1 MMTPETTPEVTP
13 RPRRVIIA
21 LDPEAQCSSALEAA
35 ARLAAQRGAELV
47 GLFVEDSALIDAAA
61 LPMTRNIRRSGAAEE
76 AVDAQRMRQGLRV
89 WAARAEAMLNA
100 AAARWHVQCSFR
112 VARGDVAER
121 LLAEAGDCELL
132 ALGTVGRRSAGARI
146 GGTARRIARSAKCSV
161 MVMRC
166 EGLRHRPVI
175 VLYEGAARALAMGAE
190 LADMHS
196 CPLEVLAVG
205 ADDAAAQAAEAEAA
219 DWLAEHDVAA
229 TVHGH
234 AGHDAQAIYA
244 LLSDRSP
251 NAIIVDRQGALGRLI
266 DVAEALER
274 PTASVFVVG

>member
-1 MMTPETTPEVTP
+1 MIAPDATA
-13 RPRRVIIA
+13 RSRRVIIA
-21 LDPEAQCSSALEAA
+21 LDPEAQCLSALEAA

-61 LPMTRNIRRSGAAEE
+61 LPMTRNIRHSGAAVE
-76 AVDAQRMRQGLRV
+76 AVDAQHMQQGLRV
-89 WAARAEAMLNA
+89 WAARAEAMLKT
-100 AAARWHVQCSFR
+100 AAARWRVPSSFR
-112 VARGDVAER
+112 VARGEVAER

-132 ALGTVGRRSAGARI
+132 ALGTVGRRSAGTRV
-146 GGTARRIARSAKCSV
+146 GGTARRIAQGAKCSV

-175 VLYEGAARALAMGAE
+175 VLYEGAPRALAMGAE
-190 LADMHS
+190 LADMHG

-205 ADDAAAQAAEAEAA
+205 ADTAAAAAAEATAA

-234 AGHDAQAIYA
+234 TSQEAQAIYA
-244 LLSDRSP
+244 ILSDRSP

-266 DVAEALER
+266 DIAEALER

>member
-1 MMTPETTPEVTP
+1 MPPEPTP

-21 LDPEAQCSSALEAA
+21 LDPEAQCLSALEAA

-61 LPMTRNIRRSGAAEE
+61 LPMTRNIRRSDSAEE
-76 AVDAQRMRQGLRV
+76 AVDARRMQQGLRV
-89 WAARAEAMLNA
+89 WAARAEAMLKTVA
-100 AAARWHVQCSFR
+100 GRWRVQSSFR

-132 ALGTVGRRSAGARI
+132 ALGTVGRRSAGTRL
-146 GGTARRIARSAKCSV
+146 GGTARRIAQGAKCSV

-175 VLYEGAARALAMGAE
+175 VLYEGAARSLAMGAE
-190 LADMHS
+190 LADMHG

-205 ADDAAAQAAEAEAA
+205 ADAATASAAAAQAAA
-219 DWLAEHDVAA
+219 WLGEHDVAA

-266 DVAEALER
+266 DIVEALER
-274 PTASVFVVG
+274 PTASVLVVG

>member
-1 MMTPETTPEVTP
+1 MTPPETTP

-21 LDPEAQCSSALEAA
+21 LDPEAQCLSALEAA

-76 AVDAQRMRQGLRV
+76 AVDARRMEQGLRV
-89 WAARAEAMLNA
+89 WAARAEAMLKT
-100 AAARWHVQCSFR
+100 AAARWRVQSSFR

-132 ALGTVGRRSAGARI
+132 ALGTVGRRSAGTRL
-146 GGTARRIARSAKCSV
+146 GGTARRIARGAKCSV

-190 LADMHS
+190 LADMHG

-205 ADDAAAQAAEAEAA
+205 ADAAAAEAAEATAA
-219 DWLAEHDVAA
+219 DWLAAHDVAA

-234 AGHDAQAIYA
+234 AGHQAQAIYA

-251 NAIIVDRQGALGRLI
+251 NAIVVDRQGALGRLI
-266 DVAEALER
+266 DVEQALER
-274 PTASVFVVG
+274 PTASVLVVG

>member
-13 RPRRVIIA
+13 GPRRVIIA
-21 LDPEAQCSSALEAA
+21 LDPEAQCMAALEAA

-61 LPMTRNIRRSGAAEE
+61 LPMTHNIRRSDSAEE
-76 AVDAQRMRQGLRV
+76 AVDARRMEQGLRV
-89 WAARAEAMLNA
+89 WAARAEAMLKA
-100 AAARWHVQCSFR
+100 TAARWRVQSSFR
-112 VARGDVAER
+112 VARGEVAER

-132 ALGTVGRRSAGARI
+132 ALGTVGRRSAGTRL
-146 GGTARRIARSAKCSV
+146 GGTARRIARGAKCSV

-166 EGLRHRPVI
+166 EGLRHRPVM
-175 VLYEGAARALAMGAE
+175 VLYEGAARVLAMGAE
-190 LADMHS
+190 LADLHG

-205 ADDAAAQAAEAEAA
+205 ADDAAAEAAEATAA
-219 DWLAEHDVAA
+219 DWLAAHGVAA

-234 AGHDAQAIYA
+234 AGDEAQAIYA

-251 NAIIVDRQGALGRLI
+251 NAIIVDRRGALGRLI
-266 DVAEALER
+266 DIAEALER
-274 PTASVFVVG
+274 PTASIFVVR